1 VTRVGGPG
9 GVAVPGWH
17 DAGMQRAQLARLID
31 HTLLAPDATP
41 GQLAMFCGEA
51 TELQVGAICVSP
63 NRLPLA
69 ANALPGGTA
78 VATVVGFPS
87 GSHRPEAKA
96 AEAALAIEHGAA
108 EVDMVIDLGL
118 AAAGLWV
125 RIEAEIAMVR
135 AAVPSPH
142 NLKVIIESAWLETDE
157 RIVTACRAA
166 EAGGADYVKTSTGF
180 HPAGGASLHAVA
192 LMAATVDGRLGVKA
206 SGGIR
211 DTATALAM
219 IDAGATRLGCSAS
232 RAILEG
238 L

>member
-1 VTRVGGPG
+1 M
-9 GVAVPGWH
+9 
-17 DAGMQRAQLARLID
+17 DRAQLARIID
-31 HTLLAPDATP
+31 HTLLAQETTA
-41 GQLAMFCGEA
+41 GQVAMFCGEA
-51 TELQVGAICVSP
+51 TELGVGAICVSP

-78 VATVVGFPS
+78 IATVVGFPS

-96 AEAALAIEHGAA
+96 AEAALAQEHGAV
-108 EVDMVIDLGL
+108 EIDMVIDLGL
-118 AAAGLWV
+118 VAAGLWGRV
-125 RIEAEIAMVR
+125 EAEVATVR
-135 AAVPSPH
+135 AAVPAPH
-142 NLKVIIESAWLETDE
+142 HLKVILETAWLETDE
-157 RIVTACRAA
+157 RIVAACRAA

-180 HPAGGASLHAVA
+180 HPAGGATLHAVE
-192 LMAATVDGRLGVKA
+192 LLAATVDGRLGVKA

-219 IDAGATRLGCSAS
+219 VEAGATRLGCSAS

>member
-1 VTRVGGPG
+1 ML
-9 GVAVPGWH
+9 
-17 DAGMQRAQLARLID
+17 GMERAELARIID

-41 GQLAMFCGEA
+41 GQVAMFCGEA
-51 TELQVGAICVSP
+51 TELEVGTICVSP

-69 ANALPGGTA
+69 ANALPRGTA
-78 VATVVGFPS
+78 VAAVVGFPS
-87 GSHRPEAKA
+87 GSHRPETKA
-96 AEAALAIEHGAA
+96 AEAARALVEGAV
-108 EVDMVIDLGL
+108 EIDMVIDLGL
-118 AAAGLWV
+118 VAAGLWDQL
-125 RIEAEIAMVR
+125 EAEIATVR
-135 AAVPSPH
+135 LAVPAPNH
-142 NLKVIIESAWLETDE
+142 LKVIIEAAWLETDE
-157 RIVTACRAA
+157 RIVSACRAA
-166 EAGGADYVKTSTGF
+166 EAAGADYVKTSTGF

-219 IDAGATRLGCSAS
+219 VEAGATRLGCSAS